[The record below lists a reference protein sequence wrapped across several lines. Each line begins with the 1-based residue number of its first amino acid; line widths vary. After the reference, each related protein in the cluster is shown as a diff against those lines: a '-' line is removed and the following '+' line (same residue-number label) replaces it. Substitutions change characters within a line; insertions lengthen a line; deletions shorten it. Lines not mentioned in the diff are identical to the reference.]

1 MKSGSYSYDILSN
14 SRSNDISIWF
24 DSLCSPEPTMVSQL
38 SQDFSF
44 DENSAIGVG
53 SSVSQVGPE
62 QIDLIIKG
70 KRPKSSIFSE
80 TKKGA
85 L

>member
-1 MKSGSYSYDILSN
+1 
-14 SRSNDISIWF
+14 
-24 DSLCSPEPTMVSQL
+24 MVSQL